1 MFNSLG
7 RHITG
12 HWRGQ
17 LSLPMSFW
25 VNGVVVSWPFIA
37 SFTIMERVYSASE
50 LYPAPVAIGMLVLLI
65 VYLAVLTWQTMG
77 VFRCGRRVGGFWS
90 IVVIVVFGVVWL
102 GEIVPSFD
110 VLLPLGVVLIIW
122 FLAIAM
128 VAFVRRTQ
136 PADALTRQA

>member
-1 MFNSLG
+1 MFNRLG

-25 VNGVVVSWPFIA
+25 VNGVVVSWAFIA
-37 SFTIMERVYSASE
+37 SFAIMERLYSTSE
-50 LYPAPVAIGMLVLLI
+50 LYRAPVAIGMLVLLI

-77 VFRCGRRVGGFWS
+77 VFRCARRVGGFWS
-90 IVVIVVFGVVWL
+90 IVAIVVFGVVWL

-110 VLLPLGVVLIIW
+110 ALLPLGVVLIIW

-128 VAFVRRTQ
+128 VAFVRRARPT
-136 PADALTRQA
+136 DALTRQA